1 MSKLTPP
8 VGEHDHIQ
16 GSKKALVTLVEYG
29 DYECPYCGQAYHV
42 VKKIQSELAEFGEDI
57 LSLVYRHFPL
67 TQIHPHAFNAACAAE
82 AAGLQGKFWEMHDEL
97 FEHQFRLG
105 YEPFASFADALG
117 LNVVKFLEDM
127 GLSKVHQKIRSDF
140 MSGIRSGVN
149 GTPTFFINGVRHEG
163 SYQYDALKPA
173 IESIYLKELAKKQ
186 L

>member
-8 VGEHDHIQ
+8 IGKSDHIK

-42 VKKIQSELAEFGEDI
+42 VKKIEKEMAELGDNI

-67 TQIHPHAFNAACAAE
+67 TQVHPHAFNAACAAE

-97 FEHQFRLG
+97 FEHQFLLG
-105 YEPFASFADALG
+105 YEPFVKFADALG
-117 LNVVKFLEDM
+117 LDVVKFLEDM
-127 GLSKVHQKIRSDF
+127 GLPKVHEKIRGDF

-163 SYQYDALKPA
+163 SYQYETLKSA
-173 IESIYLKELAKKQ
+173 IESIYLKELAKRQ